1 VLAVAAGRTERIRLG
16 AGIAYA
22 WPRHRVVLAQQ
33 ALTVAAASAGRF
45 ELGIGAGHRRML
57 EHSFGVSG
65 EAPVG
70 RMLEYGSILRDLLV
84 HGQLRSGNA
93 TTASTPRC
101 GSPTGNPSRSSS
113 ARSASGCAV
122 PPAVSPTR
130 S

>member
-84 HGQLRSGNA
+84 HGQASLEGRHYRVDA
-93 TTASTPRC
+93 TLWLADRQPVPIVVGALGERMC
-101 GSPTGNPSRSSS
+101 G
-113 ARSASGCAV
+113 AA
-122 PPAVSPTR
+122 AVSPTR